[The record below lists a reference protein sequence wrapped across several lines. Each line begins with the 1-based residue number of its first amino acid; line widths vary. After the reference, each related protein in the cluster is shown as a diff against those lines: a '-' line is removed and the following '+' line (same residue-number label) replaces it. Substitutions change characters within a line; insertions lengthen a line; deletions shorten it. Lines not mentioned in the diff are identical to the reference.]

1 LTARFFS
8 HRVEVRDLLQS
19 AVIVSL
25 HYLPQIS
32 STVTCG

>member
-1 LTARFFS
+1 M
-8 HRVEVRDLLQS
+8 QS

-25 HYLPQIS
+25 HYLPQMS